1 VIASGLDVPWGLA
14 FLPDGSALVAER
26 DSGRILQIPP
36 GGGAANEVSAIPD
49 VRPAGEGGL
58 LGLAVSPTYAQD
70 GLVFAYYTAA
80 QDNRVVRFQLGQ
92 SPQVLVSGIRKAS
105 IHDGG
110 RIAFGPDG
118 MLYVSTGDAS
128 AGNTA
133 QDPATVNGKILRMR
147 PDGSPPPD
155 NPDPSSLVWT
165 LGHRNV
171 QGFAWDSTG
180 RMFASEFG
188 QNTWDEVNLIQPG
201 GNYGWPIVEGPGTG
215 GGRFVAPLVTWRT
228 NEASPA
234 GVAIAGQNLHV
245 AALRG
250 QRLWQIPITPDGLG
264 DPVPLLQGQFGRLRT
279 VVVAPDG
286 SLWITT
292 SNRDGRGSPR
302 ADDDKILRFAP
313 TG

>member
-1 VIASGLDVPWGLA
+1 V
-14 FLPDGSALVAER
+14 
-26 DSGRILQIPP
+26 PP
-36 GGGAANEVSAIPD
+36 GGGTPAEVAQLAD
-49 VRPAGEGGL
+49 VRASGEGGL
-58 LGLAVSPTYAQD
+58 LGLAVSPNYAQD
-70 GLVFAYYTAA
+70 GQVFAYFTAA
-80 QDNRVVRFQLGQ
+80 RDNRIVRFKLGEA
-92 SPQVLVSGIRKAS
+92 PEVLVSGIAKAG
-105 IHDGG
+105 IHNGG
-110 RIAFGPDG
+110 RLGFGPDG
-118 MLYVSTGDAS
+118 MLYASTGDATS
-128 AGNTA
+128 GNNA
-133 QDPATVNGKILRMR
+133 QDPGSLNGKILRMR
-147 PDGSPPPD
+147 PDGTPPPD
-155 NPDPSSLVWT
+155 NPDPSTLVWT

-171 QGFAWDSTG
+171 QGFAWDASG

-228 NEASPA
+228 NESSPA
-234 GVAIAGQNLHV
+234 GVAIAGQNLYV

-279 VVVAPDG
+279 VVLAPDG
-286 SLWITT
+286 SVWITT

-302 ADDDKILRFAP
+302 SNDDKILRFAA